1 MNIKD
6 FTIKSFHEGLVKK
19 EFSAVELV
27 REFFR
32 VIEKEDAKY
41 GAYLRLTKDAALAA
55 AEHVDHRIAEGENI
69 GALAGVPFAVK
80 DVIVMKGEIVSGGS
94 QILSKYRASY
104 DATVIARLK
113 EAGAVPLGYTNCDE
127 FAMGSSTENSSY
139 QLTKNPHDVSRVPGG
154 SSGGSAAAVSAG
166 LAAFALGSDTG
177 GSIRQPAGFCGVV
190 GLKPTYGGVSRFG
203 LMAMASS
210 LDQIGPCTKTVE
222 DAGIIFQAMAGKD
235 AFDATS
241 VERDWSEVLEMN
253 EARLKG
259 LTLGV
264 PKEYFGEGI
273 EGAVRLELNYAREKL
288 EKLGVKFKEVSLPH
302 TELGVA
308 CYYIIMPA
316 EVSANLARYDGIRY
330 SRPKIQDS
338 GTKSL
343 RDIYFKQRGEGFGK
357 EVRRR
362 ILLGT
367 FVLSHGYY
375 DAYYAQAQKV
385 RRLIARDFE
394 KVFHSPAGGG
404 VDALF
409 TPVSPTL
416 PFKIGEKANDPLQ
429 MYLADA
435 FTIPTS
441 LAGLPGISI
450 PVRKYSVGSGELP
463 VGFQLIA
470 PRFREQD
477 LLGLGRLY
485 ENLESRI

>member
-1 MNIKD
+1 M
-6 FTIKSFHEGLVKK
+6 KK
-19 EFSAVELV
+19 EFSAVEV
-27 REFFR
+27 AREFFCF
-32 VIEKEDAKY
+32 IEKEDEKY
-41 GAYLRLTKDAALAA
+41 GAYLRLTKEAALTE
-55 AEHVDHRIAEGENI
+55 AEHVDHRIADGEDV
-69 GALAGVPFAVK
+69 GLLAGVPFAVK
-80 DVIVMKGEIVSGGS
+80 DVILTKGEVVSAGS
-94 QILSKYRASY
+94 RILSKYRAGY
-104 DATVIARLK
+104 DATVISRLK

-139 QLTKNPHDVSRVPGG
+139 QLTRNPHDVTRVPGG
-154 SSGGSAAAVSAG
+154 SSGGSAASVAAG
-166 LAAFALGSDTG
+166 LSVFSLGSDTG
-177 GSIRQPAGFCGVV
+177 GSIRQPAGFCGIV
-190 GLKPTYGGVSRFG
+190 GLKPTYGAVSRFG

-210 LDQIGPCTKTVE
+210 LDQIGPFTKNME
-222 DAGIIFQAMAGKD
+222 DAGIVFQAIAGKD
-235 AFDATS
+235 QFDATS
-241 VERDWSEVLEMN
+241 VEHSWSDVSQFD

-259 LTLGV
+259 LVVGV

-273 EGAVRLELNYAREKL
+273 EEAVLLELDYAREKL

-330 SRPKIQDS
+330 SRITNDE
-338 GTKSL
+338 L
-343 RDIYFKQRGEGFGK
+343 RIAKLREIYFRQRGEGFGK

-375 DAYYAQAQKV
+375 DAYYTQAQKV

-394 KVFHSPAGGG
+394 KVFQSG
-404 VDALF
+404 VHALF

-416 PFKIGEKANDPLQ
+416 PFRFGEKTGDSLQ

-450 PVRKYSVGSGELP
+450 PVRNYAVGSGELP
-463 VGFQLIA
+463 VGFQLIG
-470 PRFREQD
+470 PRYSERE
-477 LLGLGRLY
+477 LLGIGRFY
-485 ENLESRI
+485 EASN

>member
-1 MNIKD
+1 MSLNNL
-6 FTIKSFHEGLVKK
+6 TIRSVHEGLIKK
-19 EFSAVELV
+19 EFSAVELA

-32 VIEKEDAKY
+32 TIEKEDEKY
-41 GAYLRLTKDAALAA
+41 GAYLRLTKEAALTE
-55 AEHVDHRIAEGENI
+55 AEHVDHRIADGEEI
-69 GALAGVPFAVK
+69 GLLAGVPFAVK
-80 DVIVMKGEIVSGGS
+80 DVILTKGEVVSGGS

-104 DATVIARLK
+104 DATVMARLK

-139 QLTKNPHDVSRVPGG
+139 QATKNPHDTSRVPGG
-154 SSGGSAAAVSAG
+154 SSGGSAAAVAAG
-166 LAAFALGSDTG
+166 FSVFSLGSDTG

-190 GLKPTYGGVSRFG
+190 GLKPTYGAVSRFG

-210 LDQIGPCTKTVE
+210 LDQIGPFTKTTE
-222 DAGIIFQAMAGKD
+222 DAGIVFQAMAGKD
-235 AFDATS
+235 PFDATS
-241 VERDWSEVLEMN
+241 VERDWSEVLEIN
-253 EARLKG
+253 ETRLKG
-259 LTLGV
+259 FTLGV

-273 EGAVRLELNYAREKL
+273 EEAVRLELDYARERF
-288 EKLGVKFKEVSLPH
+288 EKMGVKFKEVSLPH
-302 TELGVA
+302 TELGIA

-316 EVSANLARYDGIRY
+316 EVSANLARYDGMRY
-330 SRPKIQDS
+330 SSIADEDGIGLLEEYVKN
-338 GTKSL
+338 
-343 RDIYFKQRGEGFGK
+343 RGKGFGS
-357 EVRRR
+357 EVKRRV
-362 ILLGT
+362 LLGT

-394 KVFHSPAGGG
+394 RAFQSG

-416 PFKIGEKANDPLQ
+416 PFKLGEKTGDPLQ

-450 PVRKYSVGSGELP
+450 PVRKYAVGSGELP
-463 VGFQLIA
+463 VGFQLVA

-485 ENLESRI
+485 EKNN